1 MDLARDFP
9 AAPRYLIHMYLMV
22 REGEEISNARI
33 ARKMAVSAPA
43 VTQSLRRM
51 VGLGLLEQSNG
62 RRYDLTDYGRRLAD
76 RIISRHYLLECLLV
90 NELGVPWDMADEESD
105 HLQISLSGRLE
116 EFLEKRLGHPQTCPH
131 GNPFPGSPVE
141 KELLRAPGL
150 DQFDEGDV
158 LRLVRVTE
166 EGEMIPGLL
175 TSCVQAGIELGSQL
189 RIEAGHKDDDGEK
202 VGSGEKAA
210 PGRARETGEDR
221 EAVVTVLASGAQMR
235 LPAAHLHHFRV
246 APAEQ

>member
-1 MDLARDFP
+1 MLKDPMDLARDFP

-51 VGLGLLEQSNG
+51 VGLGLLEQSNA
-62 RRYDLTDYGRRLAD
+62 RRYDLTDYGRTVAD

-116 EFLEKRLGHPQTCPH
+116 EFLVERLGHPQTCPH
-131 GNPFPGSPVE
+131 GNPFPGSPMEE
-141 KELLRAPGL
+141 KLLHAPAL

-166 EGEMIPGLL
+166 EGEMVPGLL
-175 TSCVQAGIELGSQL
+175 TSCVQAGIELGCLL
-189 RIEAGHKDDDGEK
+189 RLESDHKDDAGE
-202 VGSGEKAA
+202 SSAA
-210 PGRARETGEDR
+210 GQDR
-221 EAVVTVLASGAQMR
+221 EAVITVLASGAQMR
-235 LPAAHLHHFRV
+235 LPTLHLHHFRV